1 MSDLDRSW
9 EYINCLQIHECMNC
23 ERGHAVSFLGTHKS
37 DFRYR
42 VQGLHVRLSKMH
54 LQPFT
59 DENTVLS
66 LKVVGNEK
74 VGGSRRWHMI
84 DIGLGPW

>member
-1 MSDLDRSW
+1 LSLSNS
-9 EYINCLQIHECMNC
+9 YI
-23 ERGHAVSFLGTHKS
+23 S
-37 DFRYR
+37 
-42 VQGLHVRLSKMH
+42 LSVAFSHIFK
-54 LQPFT
+54 L
-59 DENTVLS
+59 V

>member
-1 MSDLDRSW
+1 MTLITFKIAKW
-9 EYINCLQIHECMNC
+9 TVKHPFYVNAYAI
-23 ERGHAVSFLGTHKS
+23 F
-37 DFRYR
+37 
-42 VQGLHVRLSKMH
+42 SK
-54 LQPFT
+54 
-59 DENTVLS
+59 EIGIRN

>member
-1 MSDLDRSW
+1 MYVLTMGFTMIPPLSDRS
-9 EYINCLQIHECMNC
+9 NLAG
-23 ERGHAVSFLGTHKS
+23 R
-37 DFRYR
+37 
-42 VQGLHVRLSKMH
+42 
-54 LQPFT
+54 PP
-59 DENTVLS
+59 

>member
-1 MSDLDRSW
+1 VLEIGSKSCLKKAIKGAILFQKLAELFGWTGRKALTGPGNTAASW
-9 EYINCLQIHECMNC
+9 QHWW
-23 ERGHAVSFLGTHKS
+23 
-37 DFRYR
+37 
-42 VQGLHVRLSKMH
+42 RLIQTGQNGSKI
-54 LQPFT
+54 
-59 DENTVLS
+59 ETV

>member
-1 MSDLDRSW
+1 MNSEEFKFLLS
-9 EYINCLQIHECMNC
+9 EKLQ
-23 ERGHAVSFLGTHKS
+23 S
-37 DFRYR
+37 Y
-42 VQGLHVRLSKMH
+42 
-54 LQPFT
+54 LQ
-59 DENTVLS
+59 